1 MTDSDIVVNI
11 REIQHYFYCPHRWG
25 LIHIGSDWSE
35 NFFINKAQII
45 HDNVNGKT
53 SSLLRAIVGHSTSHW
68 SHSARSAWIEIHMT
82 CRRLYLYNV
91 ALRTECVD

>member
-1 MTDSDIVVNI
+1 MEYSLLKDSDIVVNI

-45 HDNVNGKT
+45 HDNVNCKT
-53 SSLLRAIVGHSTSHW
+53 SRRILKFSTVFCSGNANILGCLCVVKNLR
-68 SHSARSAWIEIHMT
+68 
-82 CRRLYLYNV
+82 
-91 ALRTECVD
+91 